1 MAGYRSQLDVAV
13 KARGET
19 RLQAQRQRLR
29 GAGLLPLG
37 AESGGASSGSA
48 SGQAL
53 QIRLRGSFACR
64 SNRLLFSAGCWA
76 VGPGCLPSGHSCLP
90 VSNGCLPNSLPGS
103 NGRGLGGW
111 QGLA

>member
-1 MAGYRSQLDVAV
+1 MAGYRSQLDVTI
-13 KARGET
+13 KARGES

-29 GAGLLPLG
+29 SAGLLPLG
-37 AESGGASSGSA
+37 AESGGASSDSTG
-48 SGQAL
+48 GQAL

-64 SNRLLFSAGCWA
+64 SNRLLLSAGCWA
-76 VGPGCLPSGHSCLP
+76 VGPGCLPNNLP
-90 VSNGCLPNSLPGS
+90 DS